1 MGKYKIYARRNPYTD
16 WTAWCDTND
25 IKVAQKSKAVI
36 ESYGYQWTDE
46 ELMPRTTFKVRCF
59 AKGISIGKIN
69 KFMERRFRFSSADI
83 ETLEAQQ

>member
-46 ELMPRTTFKVRCF
+46 ELMSRTTFKGSF
-59 AKGISIGKIN
+59 AKGISIAKIN
-69 KFMERRFRFSSADI
+69 KIMERRFRFSSADI
-83 ETLEAQQ
+83 KTLEAQL

>member
-36 ESYGYQWTDE
+36 ESYGYEWADE
-46 ELMPRTTFKVRCF
+46 DLMSRKTFKVRCF
-59 AKGISIGKIN
+59 DEGISLGSVR
-69 KFMERRFRFSSADI
+69 KFIKGRYKFSSADI
-83 ETLEAQQ
+83 KTLGALQ

>member
-1 MGKYKIYARRNPYTD
+1 MAKYKIYARRNPYTD

-36 ESYGYQWTDE
+36 ESYGYQWTGE
-46 ELMPRTTFKVRCF
+46 ELMSRTTFKKSF
-59 AKGISIGKIN
+59 AKDISIGKIN

-83 ETLEAQQ
+83 KTLEEQL